1 MLFHKGGRNVLNF
14 KNNLLLPP
22 VYKHVILE
30 LSSYPPFRSQLKL
43 DFFRDT
49 FSDPPPVPDSVR
61 PLQFSSHTSHLEFLV
76 PYLSYVKVCR
86 YSLKCKVILRK
97 QHAYNELESR

>member
-1 MLFHKGGRNVLNF
+1 MNF

-43 DFFRDT
+43 DFFRDA
-49 FSDPPPVPDSVR
+49 FSDPPPVPDLVC
-61 PLQFSSHTSHLEFLV
+61 PLRFSSHASRLEFLV

-97 QHAYNELESR
+97 QHAYNELESREF